1 MVCVDVKHHVYLL
14 FPNCWRAGVV
24 GGKYYTNKGS
34 GTNRLCLTKTPQFD
48 DAVSVSGS
56 YGFIYGTEYED
67 IPGHHDHNVPCS
79 VCLVQQSTTIMVPG
93 TLSCPPGWVT
103 QYKGHLFS
111 AYYNH
116 FATEYVCI
124 DGAPE
129 NDESGAA
136 NTDGHL
142 IYHVIAQC
150 GALPCPPYVQG
161 KVVTCVVCS
170 K

>member
-1 MVCVDVKHHVYLL
+1 MNPKVD
-14 FPNCWRAGVV
+14 
-24 GGKYYTNKGS
+24 NKPKPRWYGYVHGS
-34 GTNRLCLTKTPQFD
+34 
-48 DAVSVSGS
+48 
-56 YGFIYGTEYED
+56 EYKGMIGDFHQE
-67 IPGHHDHNVPCS
+67 IPCS
-79 VCLVQQSTTIMVPG
+79 VCRSPVSTTIMVPG

-103 QYKGHLFS
+103 QYKGHLYS
-111 AYYNH
+111 AYHDH

-129 NDESGAA
+129 HGEGGAA
-136 NTDGHL
+136 NTNGHL

-150 GALPCPPYVQG
+150 GTLPCPPYVQG